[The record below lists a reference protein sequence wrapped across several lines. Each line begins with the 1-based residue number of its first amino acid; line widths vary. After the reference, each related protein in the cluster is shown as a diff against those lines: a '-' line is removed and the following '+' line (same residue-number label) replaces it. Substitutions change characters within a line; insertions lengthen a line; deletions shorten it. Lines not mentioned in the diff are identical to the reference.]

1 MNNEKIYTAADFAS
15 YHAGTMPAQDMHA
28 LEKAALED
36 PFLSDALDG
45 YVHTNTAVADTESLR
60 EKLLPKE
67 KSETKV
73 VAIPSNK
80 NWMRAAASIVIVFGL
95 GYLFYSINKKD
106 DTESSL
112 ADNKIQQE
120 VKANTPI
127 ADTNK
132 IDAEINTAAT
142 SKPQGLLTEIQT
154 NSTPVS
160 GNIKLDTT
168 SLQLVDNNF
177 STTSG
182 AVAQP
187 AAPATM
193 EAYKTEEVAAD
204 LVAKQL
210 EKKDA
215 DDSKSK
221 EKFKDY
227 TLNNRAQQN
236 GLTNYYNYNGVVQSA
251 TGGPMQNATIKLNNT
266 NIATQTDSKGRFSF
280 KATDSVASVS
290 IAAVGYDKKEALLNS
305 NFTQVLKLDNKNS
318 NLDEVV
324 VTGYG
329 NKAKRSVAASSTTLA
344 EKALAGKIA
353 GAKTT
358 PDAED
363 KFAVFKKQKA
373 VEKDSARFNLEAKSF
388 YNYLKENIK
397 PELDEFGIEYEGQVI
412 LSFTVNKHGDP
423 RDIKVVKSLNEKCDA
438 QAKRLLESGP
448 SWYFPKG
455 ERRTVIIEF

>member
-45 YVHTNTAVADTESLR
+45 YVHTNTAMADIETLKG
-60 EKLLPKE
+60 KLLPKE
-67 KSETKV
+67 KDETKV

-80 NWMRAAASIVIVFGL
+80 NWMRAAASIIIVFGV
-95 GYLFYSINKKD
+95 GYLFYNINKKD
-106 DTESSL
+106 NADSSL

-120 VKANTPI
+120 IKVDSII
-127 ADTNK
+127 AEPNK
-132 IDAEINTAAT
+132 MDGETKVAT
-142 SKPQGLLTEIQT
+142 TQGLTTESQT
-154 NSTPVS
+154 NSTPS
-160 GNIKLDTT
+160 NGFIKLDTT
-168 SLQLVDNNF
+168 TLQLADNNF
-177 STTSG
+177 STTPST
-182 AVAQP
+182 VTQP

-204 LVAKQL
+204 LVAKQY

-215 DDSKSK
+215 DDAKSK
-221 EKFKDY
+221 EVFKDY
-227 TLNNRAQQN
+227 TLNSRSQN
-236 GLTNYYNYNGVVQSA
+236 NGMSYYNYNGVVQTA

-290 IAAVGYDKKEALLNS
+290 IAAVGYDRKEALLNS

-324 VTGYG
+324 VTAMGSRKKSASIG
-329 NKAKRSVAASSTTLA
+329 SSSVTISD
-344 EKALAGKIA
+344 KALEGKIA
-353 GAKTT
+353 GVKTN
-358 PDAED
+358 PQEFD
-363 KFAVFKKQKA
+363 KFSKKQKT
-373 VEKDSARFNLEAKSF
+373 VEKDSARFNLEAQSF
-388 YNYLKENIK
+388 YNYLKQNIK
-397 PELDEFGIEYEGQVI
+397 PEADDFGIEYEGQVI

-423 RDIKVVKSLNEKCDA
+423 RDIKVVKSLNEKCDT

-455 ERRTVIIEF
+455 ERRTVVIEF